1 MNFLAHLYLSRNRTK
16 IMVGNF
22 IGDFVKGRNLH
33 DRYEAE
39 IVAGIEMH
47 RAIDHFTDHHPM
59 VAQSKD
65 RLRPKYRHYSGVI
78 VDVFYDHFLARN
90 WNQYHVQILPDFARQ
105 TYAIIQQ
112 HNAILP
118 NEVRQMLP
126 YMIQGNW
133 LVNYAQVEGINRALS
148 GMASRTPYKSLMEEA
163 TVDLEAS
170 YEEFKMEFATFFPIL
185 QQWADQWLMEHPEA
199 GVL

>member
-22 IGDFVKGRNLH
+22 IGDFVKGRNLN
-33 DRYEAE
+33 DRYEPE

-90 WNQYHVQILPDFARQ
+90 WSQYHDQLLPDFARR
-105 TYAIIQQ
+105 TYALIQE
-112 HNAILP
+112 HDVILP
-118 NEVRQMLP
+118 NEVRRMLP

-163 TVDLEAS
+163 TVDLEES
-170 YEEFKMEFATFFPIL
+170 YEEFKKEFATFFPIL

-199 GVL
+199 GAF